1 MECCP
6 LCQRIV
12 PYPEIRFR
20 LAVLASDATGSLQ
33 IILRDREIRILIG
46 KRAREIIPQD
56 GSSTHFPKVLKNLTG
71 RPFTFKLEIA
81 TANIGNHGAF
91 YWATN
96 VCNGFKTEAAR
107 QELQQTTTE
116 DTQATTSTFHQPSDL
131 NAESSA
137 VTKD

>member
-1 MECCP
+1 MNSNKSRKAE
-6 LCQRIV
+6 LYTV
-12 PYPEIRFR
+12 EAIRT
-20 LAVLASDATGSLQ
+20 LDKEYV
-33 IILRDREIRILIG
+33 E
-46 KRAREIIPQD
+46 D